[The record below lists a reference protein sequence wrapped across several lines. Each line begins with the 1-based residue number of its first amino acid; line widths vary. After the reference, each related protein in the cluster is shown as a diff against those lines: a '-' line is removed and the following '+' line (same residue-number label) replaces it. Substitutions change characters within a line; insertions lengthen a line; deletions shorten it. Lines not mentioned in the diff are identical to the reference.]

1 VLGVVWVDDF
11 VFYLL
16 VPWHDACDGLAG
28 GCPVC
33 LRALAD
39 AEANDTWWTE
49 LCEMLGV
56 PLNMS
61 KHQRCQQSVD
71 YSGFRFD
78 SFRGLMQCLDEKV
91 VLLRTHT
98 ADLASSSALW
108 SMRDLDRIK
117 GRLLHYSQAIRHLRI
132 RITEMQHCMGPQVVE
147 HPDAAFAPRSF
158 ARTASASYDWPAPLP
173 AGLAA
178 LATEMDA
185 LLVRYGPLGV
195 PLWPRVPSSA
205 YAALLSGEE
214 KSLLCALTWDASPVG
229 WAALGR
235 WWICSG
241 LIWELRELLLVGS
254 WPAGW
259 DTSEQPFREA
269 LGGALAFEGFAQAV
283 DIRGFSCILRNDAS
297 AAIASFRKGSTQS
310 PQLQRCALRL
320 DRAAASVNV
329 DLLPYHVPGL
339 TLVAEGIDGASR
351 AGDDFGPGMN
361 VDSILGPAVSD
372 QLWLLVC
379 RAASAAGLGGFTV
392 DAFASESNAR
402 APRFWSRFHEPGS
415 EAISALCVPDWAR
428 SLCPAC
434 GAMHREVLFLHPPY
448 PLVSAAV
455 EKAVADRALCVL
467 LVPVAI
473 LSPHWNKLLAA
484 SVLPRGAPYVD
495 GFLRVRDPSSHLSWP
510 DALPPAELAIFACD
524 FGLLEPRQGL
534 PPLSLCPG
542 AFARRPRHLC
552 GSPADARDRHYLRE
566 AMLAQSGGLCPV
578 ADGAGSSRG
587 IGAAGP

>member
-1 VLGVVWVDDF
+1 
-11 VFYLL
+11 
-16 VPWHDACDGLAG
+16 
-28 GCPVC
+28 
-33 LRALAD
+33 
-39 AEANDTWWTE
+39 
-49 LCEMLGV
+49 
-56 PLNMS
+56 
-61 KHQRCQQSVD
+61 
-71 YSGFRFD
+71 
-78 SFRGLMQCLDEKV
+78 
-91 VLLRTHT
+91 
-98 ADLASSSALW
+98 
-108 SMRDLDRIK
+108 
-117 GRLLHYSQAIRHLRI
+117 
-132 RITEMQHCMGPQVVE
+132 
-147 HPDAAFAPRSF
+147 
-158 ARTASASYDWPAPLP
+158 
-173 AGLAA
+173 
-178 LATEMDA
+178 
-185 LLVRYGPLGV
+185 
-195 PLWPRVPSSA
+195 
-205 YAALLSGEE
+205 
-214 KSLLCALTWDASPVG
+214 
-229 WAALGR
+229 
-235 WWICSG
+235 
-241 LIWELRELLLVGS
+241 
-254 WPAGW
+254 
-259 DTSEQPFREA
+259 
-269 LGGALAFEGFAQAV
+269 
-283 DIRGFSCILRNDAS
+283 
-297 AAIASFRKGSTQS
+297 
-310 PQLQRCALRL
+310 LRL

-587 IGAAGP
+587 IGAAGS